1 MSDDNSQ
8 HDPQQDPSMHATHE
22 GAPPPAQP
30 IRKSTLTVLAIVAVV
45 VAVLIVVTGIVPR
58 IRARKTLRETTN
70 ELAPPTVT
78 VMKPELA
85 SASKEIVLPSNIQ
98 AFMDAPIYARTSGY
112 LKSWHYD
119 IGARVKKGDLLAVIE
134 SPEVDQQLSQ
144 ARADLQTTQA
154 NSKLADVTAAR
165 YTDLL
170 KQDSVS
176 QQDTDN
182 AVQQSAAQKANVK
195 SQQANVGR
203 LEELVSFERIY
214 APFDGVVTQR
224 NTDVGQLVNAG
235 NGGSPLQL
243 FHVAAIQTLRVFVNV
258 PQEDTEACKPGY
270 PAYLTLPEFP
280 GRKFEGTIARTANAI
295 DPASR
300 TLNVE
305 VDLNNKTG
313 ELLPGAYA
321 QVHIPVKSG
330 PSTYLLP
337 VQALLFRSEGLRVAT
352 VVGGNKAKLM
362 QVVPGRDYG
371 TRMEIISG
379 LDADSEVITD
389 PPDSVTDGMTVRVVQ
404 PKQQQGQQGNSQGN
418 QQGEQGG
425 PQGSAPGNSQGNSQ
439 GGQKNSQGNK

>member
-1 MSDDNSQ
+1 MSMSDGKQSDGRQNDVQ
-8 HDPQQDPSMHATHE
+8 QQDPSLHATHE
-22 GAPPPAQP
+22 GAPPPAKP
-30 IRKSTLTVLAIVAVV
+30 IRKSTLTVLAIVGII

-58 IRARKTLRETTN
+58 VRARKALAKTTD

-78 VMKPELA
+78 VTQPEH
-85 SASKEIVLPSNIQ
+85 SSPSKEIVLPSNIQ

-112 LKSWHYD
+112 LKSWNYD
-119 IGARVKKGDLLAVIE
+119 IGARVRKGALLAVIE

-154 NSKLADVTAAR
+154 NSNLADVTAAR
-165 YTDLL
+165 YTELL

-176 QQDTDN
+176 KQDTDN
-182 AVQQSAAQKANVK
+182 AVQSSVAQHASVK

-203 LEELVSFERIY
+203 LEQLVSFEKVY

-235 NGGSPLQL
+235 NGGNPQQL
-243 FHVAAIQTLRVFVNV
+243 FHVAAIQTLRVFVSV
-258 PQEDTEACKPGY
+258 PQENVSDCKPGSH
-270 PAYLTLPEFP
+270 AYLTLGEMP
-280 GRKFEGTIARTANAI
+280 GKKFEGTIARTANSI

-305 VDLNNKTG
+305 VDLQNKTG

-330 PSTYLLP
+330 PETYLLP
-337 VQALLFRSEGLRVAT
+337 VQALIFRSEGLRVAT
-352 VVGGNKAKLM
+352 VVNGNQAKLM

-371 TRMEIISG
+371 TRIEILSG
-379 LDADSEVITD
+379 LNANSEVITN
-389 PPDSVTDGMTVRVVQ
+389 PPDSVVDGTMVRVVQ
-404 PKQQQGQQGNSQGN
+404 PNADKN
-418 QQGEQGG
+418 QQGTSTSNQKPG
-425 PQGSAPGNSQGNSQ
+425 QSAGSL
-439 GGQKNSQGNK
+439 K